1 MPAPRKTMR
10 KIKDVLRLKYE
21 ARLPHDRIA
30 RACGVAKGTVAK
42 YVERAQAA
50 GLSWPLPADLDDT
63 ALEALLFPRAPAL
76 VATHAPLDCG
86 YLHQEIKRP
95 GMTLMLLWEKYAHAH
110 PGAAYGYS
118 QFCLLY
124 KTFRQSL
131 KRSMRQI
138 YPAGEK
144 CFIDYSGDK
153 VAIIDPQSGE
163 IRFAEIF
170 VAVLGASA
178 YAYVEATWTQKLP
191 DWIASHVRLFGRLG
205 SVSVL
210 DYE

>member
-1 MPAPRKTMR
+1 
-10 KIKDVLRLKYE
+10 
-21 ARLPHDRIA
+21 
-30 RACGVAKGTVAK
+30 
-42 YVERAQAA
+42 
-50 GLSWPLPADLDDT
+50 
-63 ALEALLFPRAPAL
+63 
-76 VATHAPLDCG
+76 
-86 YLHQEIKRP
+86 
-95 GMTLMLLWEKYAHAH
+95 
-110 PGAAYGYS
+110 
-118 QFCLLY
+118 
-124 KTFRQSL
+124 
-131 KRSMRQI
+131 MRQI

>member
-95 GMTLMLLWEKYAHAH
+95 GMTLMLLWE
-110 PGAAYGYS
+110 
-118 QFCLLY
+118 
-124 KTFRQSL
+124 
-131 KRSMRQI
+131 
-138 YPAGEK
+138 E
-144 CFIDYSGDK
+144 
-153 VAIIDPQSGE
+153 
-163 IRFAEIF
+163 
-170 VAVLGASA
+170 
-178 YAYVEATWTQKLP
+178 
-191 DWIASHVRLFGRLG
+191 
-205 SVSVL
+205 
-210 DYE
+210 